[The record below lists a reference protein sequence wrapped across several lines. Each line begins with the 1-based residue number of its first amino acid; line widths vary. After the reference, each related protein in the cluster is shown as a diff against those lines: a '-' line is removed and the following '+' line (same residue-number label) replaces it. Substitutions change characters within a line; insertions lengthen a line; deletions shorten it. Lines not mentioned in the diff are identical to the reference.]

1 MSSGQQQPLNWTDSD
16 QTTRTPLFT
25 DAESVLHDMQD
36 IVGRKWNPVLLY
48 HLLTDGPLGFSALKR
63 RVDGISSKML
73 SETLSDL
80 EEQGLVRRELLSDQ
94 PIRVEYTLT
103 ERGASFGPVLS
114 QMVQWGSEHEGG
126 DQ

>member
-1 MSSGQQQPLNWTDSD
+1 MSSGQQRTVDWAERDR
-16 QTTRTPLFT
+16 TTEIPLFT

-48 HLLTDGPLGFSALKR
+48 HLLTDEALGFSELKR

-73 SETLSDL
+73 SESLSDL
-80 EEQGLVRRELLSDQ
+80 EEQDLVERELLSDQ
-94 PIRVEYTLT
+94 PVRVEYTLT
-103 ERGASFGPVLS
+103 DRGESLEPILS
-114 QMVQWGSEHEGG
+114 EMVHWGGEHVEG